1 MAGNNYFIEYTHYLY
16 DLQDKLMRIQLRFNE
31 CLNNVRSDIS
41 KGVLLLEEGNRLLS
55 QRMDTYY
62 KDVDSRYR
70 LSKEDVDFVR
80 TYAEVDKDGQ
90 LLATFLKREYL
101 DKKDKLSD
109 MLESIRIYGYLDSLS
124 SEDARISVKVAMH
137 DHYNSQL
144 GNVEYRM
151 NNLYQVYGEKVRHN
165 RGYLELEQ
173 QKKKLEKALSAIA
186 TLDTAPEEVFQRIV
200 SQFYDVD
207 RKYYDWFLKM
217 EIKEEYE
224 EGTIYT
230 KHCDTMRNIEST
242 SDTILTASD
251 EVTKLNKEL
260 EDTNKDLFEA
270 LIGIST
276 FDINGALSVQEKP
289 KKRLFKKEED
299 NNKEG
304 LLNVFIGIMSLSSIN
319 KYAVVTFG
327 NGEPSVNL
335 NESFDKYFNKKYGED
350 TLYVDP
356 NQFVN
361 DLRDC
366 TIAYYKEKIGE
377 LISKINGLN
386 VKINS
391 NTTLMCGNIKVG
403 MNEAMLQRN
412 IREQYPAKRDELQIS
427 GFSFEELERIYTDLK
442 EFIGNG
448 FSFGTDDEELF
459 LRKV

>member
-31 CLNNVRSDIS
+31 CLNNVRSDINNGIIS
-41 KGVLLLEEGNRLLS
+41 LEEGEFLLK

-62 KDVDSRYR
+62 KDVQSKYR

-90 LLATFLKREYL
+90 LLASFLKRDFL
-101 DKKDKLSD
+101 DKKDKLSA
-109 MLESIRIYGYLDSLS
+109 MLEAIRIYGYLDGLS
-124 SEDARISVKVAMH
+124 PEDARLSVIVAMH

-144 GNVEYRM
+144 GNVEHKM
-151 NNLYQVYGEKVRHN
+151 NNLYQVYGERVKHN

-173 QKKKLEKALSAIA
+173 QKSKLERALSAIA

-242 SDTILTASD
+242 SNTILTASD

-260 EDTNKDLFEA
+260 EDTNKKLFEA
-270 LIGIST
+270 LMSMST
-276 FDINGALSVQEKP
+276 FDINEALGVQEKP
-289 KKRLFKKEED
+289 KKRLFKKEEL

-304 LLNVFIGIMSLSSIN
+304 LLNIFLGLMSIN
-319 KYAVVTFG
+319 TISGYFVDKYG
-327 NGEPSVNL
+327 NGDSCITLSVVFNAY
-335 NESFDKYFNKKYGED
+335 FDKTYGED
-350 TLYVDP
+350 SLYVDP

-361 DLRDC
+361 DLRDS
-366 TIAYYKEKIGE
+366 IVAYYKDKIE
-377 LISKINGLN
+377 DIIHKINGLN

-403 MNEAMLQRN
+403 MNEAMLQRD
-412 IREQYPAKRDELQIS
+412 IREQYPAKRDELHIS